1 MLAANKPK
9 GKSNMEKRCRS
20 LKGYIVVKQ
29 MSLKDLVWVTLH
41 ADAHLIIFTCILC
54 NISIKLL
61 LLLHEDPHMTFFCTP
76 HGAGIVKDARFWV
89 TSNKLPTAK
98 SNFFTVCAI
107 ISGQLFDKASHFLTR
122 LRPHLAIEQLEK
134 RLQFNICQR
143 FAFSCSS
150 RVIQNNHAW
159 PTTQVLSCSILYSM
173 YWRVVE
179 LK

>member
-1 MLAANKPK
+1 
-9 GKSNMEKRCRS
+9 
-20 LKGYIVVKQ
+20 

-41 ADAHLIIFTCILC
+41 AYAHLIIFTCILR

-61 LLLHEDPHMTFFCTP
+61 LLLHEDPHMTFFAHHMAP
-76 HGAGIVKDARFWV
+76 ALLRMLDFEWQAINFLLQKAI
-89 TSNKLPTAK
+89 S
-98 SNFFTVCAI
+98 FFTVCAI

-150 RVIQNNHAW
+150 RVIQNNHAL